1 MDDLF
6 EEQNKIEAFATN
18 NKMKKLNIFLNV
30 LIIVFVCA
38 LGLRGKISGEKFDS
52 RKWKNANLN
61 LEENMTMRWDM
72 MNSLRN
78 NYKLIGMSKNEIV
91 NLLGKPASNFST
103 EKEFRYYL
111 GYSKTG
117 INTGSLTI
125 TFENEKVA
133 EINVWQG

>member
-1 MDDLF
+1 
-6 EEQNKIEAFATN
+6 
-18 NKMKKLNIFLNV
+18 MKKLNIFLNV

-38 LGLRGKISGEKFDS
+38 LGLRGKISGEKFVS
-52 RKWKNANLN
+52 QKWKNANLN
-61 LEENMTMRWDM
+61 LEDNMTMRWDM

-78 NYKLIGMSKNEIV
+78 NYKLIGMSKNEII
-91 NLLGKPASNFST
+91 NLLGKPSSSFST

-125 TFENEKVA
+125 TFENEKVT